1 MSPIIIWL
9 IIAVVC
15 GIIEVLTMGLW
26 FLWMALAALV
36 VALGIKLD
44 ILTSW
49 GPEAIAFGVL
59 SILLMIFTRP
69 LLMQALQTRQV
80 RSNVDS
86 MIGKVAVV
94 IQDITPMET
103 GQIKV
108 YGDIWTA
115 VSEQEIPAGKQVVIR
130 SIEGVKLHVEP
141 VQE

>member
-1 MSPIIIWL
+1 
-9 IIAVVC
+9 

>member
-108 YGDIWTA
+108 YG
-115 VSEQEIPAGKQVVIR
+115 
-130 SIEGVKLHVEP
+130 
-141 VQE
+141 

>member
-1 MSPIIIWL
+1 MSHTIIWL
-9 IIAVVC
+9 IVAVVC

-36 VALGIKLD
+36 VALGIKLGV
-44 ILTSW
+44 LTSW
-49 GPEAIAFGVL
+49 GPEAVAFGVL

-69 LLMQALQTRQV
+69 LLVQALQTRETK
-80 RSNVDS
+80 SNVDS

-94 IQDITPMET
+94 IKDITPLET
-103 GQIKV
+103 GQIKL

-115 VSEQEIPAGKQVVIR
+115 VSNQNIPEGTRVVIR
-130 SIEGVKLHVEP
+130 SIEGVKLHVEL